1 MSYPSLPPTAGTE
14 REEAILGLVKAGT
27 YEITWEKITAQ
38 HEAHRGEFWVL
49 AQPLRIGGLVVN
61 VSARTNQLI
70 ADYLGAL
77 LMTPKLADLMW
88 AQRVVTLPPMPRG
101 QKNMASTSEM
111 IAHSEALDKALA
123 AQGNPGG
130 IVGTMGKLWVIDN
143 ALLKLKFAMNYGWH
157 FVGKSFQGI
166 KGEEAASRMVAPDGS
181 IQRLIQGRGTRHDME
196 HTDYSQVCYVVA
208 QDCTVDGQPML
219 LSEVLLDPELAP
231 LASHQGV
238 VTCLRQPGVPVLDA

>member
-1 MSYPSLPPTAGTE
+1 MGYPSLPPKAGTE
-14 REEAILGLVKAGT
+14 REQAILTLIKGGT
-27 YEITWEKITAQ
+27 YEIVWEKITSQ
-38 HEAHRGEFWVL
+38 HEDHQAEFWVF
-49 AQPLRIGGLVVN
+49 AQPLRIEGLVVN
-61 VSARTNQLI
+61 VSAQTNQLI
-70 ADYLGAL
+70 ADELGGL
-77 LMTPKLADLMW
+77 LMTPKLVDLMW
-88 AQRVVTLPPMPRG
+88 AQRAVTLPPMPRG
-101 QKNMASTSEM
+101 QKDMASTAEM

-166 KGEEAASRMVAPDGS
+166 KGEEVASRMLAPDGKV
-181 IQRLIQGRGTRHDME
+181 QRLIQGRGTRHDMN
-196 HTDYSQVCYVVA
+196 HTDYSQVCYIVA

-219 LSEVLLDPELAP
+219 LSEVLSDPTLAP

-238 VTCLRQPGVPVLDA
+238 VTCLRQPGVPAPDA